1 MSVKHVFAI
10 LLLSISGL
18 ACATDIPVADFAR
31 HAQYTEMKIS
41 PDGKY
46 LGAIAI
52 VQGERVLSLIRLSDH
67 SGKNLHASVG
77 REVGDFD
84 WVNDRRVIY
93 TVGLR
98 LGGLVRPVA
107 TGELFGVNADGG
119 GNEVLFGFQAG
130 SATITA
136 TNIRHAEPERA
147 SATLL
152 DYRPSD
158 ENSVLISITPW
169 SNEAHPGGGD
179 FPSVHRM
186 DVRSGTHSRIITAPV
201 RNAEFVLD
209 HDGVARFAYAI
220 NSDYKGQV
228 YYRRDADSKWELI
241 EQGGEKDGSVREP
254 ITFNRDGK
262 IVYFRCGVEGKGS
275 AICGWDVATRK
286 FNALSPAD
294 HNDVSGIVRS
304 ADRKD
309 IVALRYEPGRPKL
322 AVLDKQSDGVKLLTN
337 LMQKFPGQDVLLG
350 TSTRDGSKTI
360 VSVQS
365 DTNPGQFYLFDSATN
380 KLEFMAACKPWIKP
394 EQMATMEPFEFK
406 ARDGLDLHGYLT
418 RPIGKE
424 QAKNLPLVVLPH
436 GGPFLIRDHW
446 AFDPEVQLLASRGY
460 AVLQVNFRGSR
471 GYGHDFY
478 KAGQREWG
486 GKMQDDLTDA
496 TRWAIAQG
504 AADANRICIYGA
516 SYGGYAALMGAEKE
530 PDLYRCAIGYAGV
543 YNLKYEGA
551 HSDFASAQWG
561 ANFFKSMV
569 GDNETDLLQ
578 RSPISNVAALKAAV
592 MLVHGS
598 EDQRVPIA
606 NAEQLRDALEKRH
619 IAYEWLQKRG
629 EGHGFYDEKNIAEFY
644 EKMLAFLDKHI
655 GAGAKIVAH

>member
-1 MSVKHVFAI
+1 MLLKYFLI
-10 LLLSISGL
+10 FLLLPISTF
-18 ACATDIPVADFAR
+18 AADIPVADFAR

-41 PDGKY
+41 PDGQY

-77 REVGDFD
+77 REVDDFD

-93 TVGLR
+93 SVGLR

-119 GNEVLFGFQAG
+119 GNEALFGFQAG

-152 DYRPSD
+152 HYRPSD
-158 ENSVLISITPW
+158 ENYVLISVTPW
-169 SNEAHPGGGD
+169 SNDAHPGDGD

-186 DVRSGTHSRIITAPV
+186 DVRSGTHSRVITAPV
-201 RNAEFVLD
+201 RNAKFVLD
-209 HDGVARFAYAI
+209 HEGVPRFAYAI
-220 NSDYKGQV
+220 NADYKGQV
-228 YYRRDADSKWELI
+228 YYRSDADSKWELI
-241 EQGGEKDGSVREP
+241 EQSGESDGSVREP

-262 IVYFRCGVEGKGS
+262 IVYFYCGIEGKGV
-275 AICGWDVATRK
+275 AICSWDVATRK
-286 FNALSPAD
+286 FNALSPPD
-294 HNDVSGIVRS
+294 NNDVSDIVRS

-309 IVALRYEPGRPKL
+309 IVALRYESGRPKL
-322 AVLDKQSDGVKLLTN
+322 AVLDKQSAGVKMLTN
-337 LMQKFPGQDVLLG
+337 LMQKFPGQDVILG

-365 DTNPGQFYLFDSATN
+365 DTNPGEFYLFDSASN
-380 KLEFMAACKPWIKP
+380 KLEFMAAREPWIKP
-394 EQMATMEPFEFK
+394 EQMATMEPFELK

-418 RPIGKE
+418 RPVGKE

-436 GGPFLIRDHW
+436 GGPFFIRDHW
-446 AFDPEVQLLASRGY
+446 EFDPEAQLLASRGY
-460 AVLQVNFRGSR
+460 AVLQVNFRGSD
-471 GYGHDFY
+471 GYGHSFY

-486 GKMQDDLTDA
+486 GKMQDDVTDA

-504 AADANRICIYGA
+504 VADANRICIYGG

-543 YNLKYEGA
+543 YNLKLEVTR
-551 HSDFASAQWG
+551 SDTARSQWG
-561 ANFFKSMV
+561 VSYMKSMI

-578 RSPISNVAALKAAV
+578 RSPISNVGALKAAV

-606 NAEQLRDALEKRH
+606 NAEQLRDALDKRH
-619 IAYEWLQKRG
+619 ITYEWLQKRG

-644 EKMLAFLDKHI
+644 QKMLTFLDKHI
-655 GAGAKIVAH
+655 GAGAKTAGH